1 MKEKRALVLQG
12 GALRCAYTAGVL
24 DVFLEE
30 GIEFDYVIGVSAGS
44 LCTFAYVTKQ
54 KGRSYRLLKDSL
66 SNHKLASILN
76 LVKYRSFFN
85 FQYMFFEYLKDEW
98 PFDFESFEKTDVE
111 ICYVATN
118 LRTGNAHYFYNY
130 KNDDMFLASK
140 ASSSIAIVSQ
150 KVKIGDDYYLD
161 GGYSDGIPFKKA
173 IEDGATKV
181 CVVSTRDRTYR
192 ADVNKKQN
200 SKMTKFTCLHF
211 AKYPNFAQRVYDYPV
226 QYNKNLDELYEY
238 EKEHKLF
245 LIAPSSP
252 VPPINNVL
260 ASDKDEK
267 NLDFTYEMGKKDA
280 KNKLEEIK
288 KYLKEE
294 I

>member
-12 GALRCAYTAGVL
+12 GALRCAYSAGVL
-24 DVFLEE
+24 DAFLEE
-30 GIEFDYVIGVSAGS
+30 GVEFDYIIGVSAGS
-44 LCTFAYVTKQ
+44 LCTFSYVTKQ

-76 LVKYRSFFN
+76 LVKCRSFFN
-85 FQYMFFEYLKDEW
+85 FQYMFYEYLNDEW
-98 PFDFESFEKTDVE
+98 PFDFETFKNTKVE

-118 LRTGNAHYFYNY
+118 LRTGEANYFYNY

-161 GGYSDGIPFKKA
+161 GGYADGIPFKKA
-173 IEDGATKV
+173 IEDGASKV
-181 CVVSTRDRTYR
+181 VVVSTRDRSYR
-192 ADVNKKQN
+192 ADVEKKQN
-200 SKMTKFTCLHF
+200 SKMTKFTTLHF
-211 AKYPNFAQRVYDYPV
+211 AKYPNFSSRIYNYPI
-226 QYNKNLDELYEY
+226 QYNKNLEELYKFES
-238 EKEHKLF
+238 EGKLL
-245 LIAPSSP
+245 LIAPSR
-252 VPPINNVL
+252 PIPSINSVL

-267 NLDFTYEMGKKDA
+267 NLDFTYEMGKNDA

-288 KYLKEE
+288 KYLEE
-294 I
+294 EE

>member
-24 DVFLEE
+24 DTFLEE
-30 GIEFDYVIGVSAGS
+30 GIEFDYIIGVSAGS
-44 LCTFAYVTKQ
+44 LCTFSYVTKQ
-54 KGRSYRLLKDSL
+54 KNRSYRLLKDSL

-76 LVKYRSFFN
+76 LVKHRSFFN

-98 PFDFESFEKTDVE
+98 PFDFNAFNDTNVE

-118 LRTGNAHYFYNY
+118 LRSGNANYFYNV

-140 ASSSIAIVSQ
+140 ASSSIAIISQ

-181 CVVSTRDRTYR
+181 CVVSTRDRNYH
-192 ADVNKKQN
+192 ADVKKKQN
-200 SKMTKFTCLHF
+200 SKMTKLACVRF
-211 AKYPNFAQRVYDYPV
+211 AKYPNFAKRIYDYPA
-226 QYNKNLDELYEY
+226 QYNKNLEELYEY

-245 LIAPSSP
+245 LIAPSNP
-252 VPPINNVL
+252 IPPINNVL

-267 NLDFTYEMGKKDA
+267 NLDFTYEMGKSDARNSLKDLKA
-280 KNKLEEIK
+280 
-288 KYLKEE
+288 YLSKED
-294 I
+294 

>member
-44 LCTFAYVTKQ
+44 LCTFAYVAKQ

-66 SNHKLASILN
+66 SNHKLASIFN

-85 FQYMFFEYLKDEW
+85 FQYMFYEYLKDEW
-98 PFDFESFEKTDVE
+98 PFDFNAFNNTNIE
-111 ICYVATN
+111 ICFVATN

-181 CVVSTRDRTYR
+181 CVVSTRDRSYR

-211 AKYPNFAQRVYDYPV
+211 AKYPNFARRIYDYPV

-238 EKEHKLF
+238 ENEAKLL
-245 LIAPSSP
+245 LIAPSNPIPS
-252 VPPINNVL
+252 INNVL
-260 ASDKDEK
+260 ASDKDVM

-288 KYLKEE
+288 KYLREE